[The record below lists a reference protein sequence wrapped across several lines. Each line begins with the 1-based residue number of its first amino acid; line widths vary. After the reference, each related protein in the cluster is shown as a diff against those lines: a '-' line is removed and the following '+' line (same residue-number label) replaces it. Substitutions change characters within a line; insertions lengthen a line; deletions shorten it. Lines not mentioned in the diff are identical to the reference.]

1 MADQQVFGEEDV
13 VGEVGH
19 HREHE
24 GHRDGAAGRQSI
36 EAVGDEGRV
45 DGFDGAAVR
54 RSGPTTE
61 EHTGGDGEHLFEFD
75 QFEG

>member
-1 MADQQVFGEEDV
+1 LKWPFSGSDSFKLRGE
-13 VGEVGH
+13 
-19 HREHE
+19 
-24 GHRDGAAGRQSI
+24 SI